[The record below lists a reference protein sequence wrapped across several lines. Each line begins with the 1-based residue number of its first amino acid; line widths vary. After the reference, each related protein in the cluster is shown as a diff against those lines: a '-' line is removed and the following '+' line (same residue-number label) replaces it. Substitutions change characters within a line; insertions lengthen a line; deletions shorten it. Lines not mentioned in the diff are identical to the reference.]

1 MKIIRKRSN
10 VFSNKQNKKHFV
22 VTANQHIIYCDTD
35 DSYEEYHGE
44 HDQYEDV
51 WDSIKEIDQE
61 FTSENTSINSTN
73 RPALFGKVS
82 FEPGTVNV
90 DYGGGKF
97 DNVADYLAQYDVI
110 NMVLDPFNRSKKHN
124 REVINLIREHGG
136 ADTATCAN
144 VLNVIKEPENRYI
157 ALENLKKLVKPGGK
171 IYIWIH
177 EGNKS
182 GVGEP
187 TTRGYQ
193 LNRKSEEY
201 MEEILQVFPNATR
214 KGKLITAI
222 NDGAESGTV
231 AASVMFDDDGRYEYV
246 KSKSVE
252 DSDGFLTDYT
262 MYYDVLEDKYVFVF
276 GDRDLYDPNEG
287 YDEFDWECDTEQE
300 ANEWYYN
307 YEGFID
313 DDIDVFES
321 KQVVNCSTYGKYTYT
336 MDIDFRGDINI
347 TESGVDIYENT
358 FSFDPEPYRNDY
370 YKDEDTGAKIIS
382 VDDILQYINDILN
395 GDNILNA
402 DMGAH
407 TISGVINIVAEIDG
421 VNYSEDFRGRD
432 EDGDPTYDREFFT
445 DDSDSIIKSF
455 DIEIVSVN

>member
-10 VFSNKQNKKHFV
+10 VFSHTHSRKHFV

-35 DSYEEYHGE
+35 DSYEEYQGE

-61 FTSENTSINSTN
+61 FTSENTSINSTKL
-73 RPALFGKVS
+73 PAIFNMVS
-82 FEPGTVNV
+82 FEPETINI

-97 DNVADYLAQYDVI
+97 DNVADYLTQYDVI
-110 NMVLDPFNRSKKHN
+110 NMVLDPFNRSKAHN

-136 ADTATCAN
+136 ADTATCSN
-144 VLNVIKEPENRYI
+144 VLNVIKEPQNRI
-157 ALENLKKLVKPGGK
+157 GVLENMKKLVRHGGK
-171 IYIWIH
+171 IYITVY
-177 EGNKS
+177 EGSGKGNEGETKS
-182 GVGEP
+182 
-187 TTRGYQ
+187 GYQ
-193 LNRKSEEY
+193 LNKKTADY
-201 MEEILQVFPNATR
+201 MDEILQVFPNATR

-262 MYYDVLEDKYVFVF
+262 MYYDVIEDKYVFVF
-276 GDRDLYDPNEG
+276 GDNDLYNPNDG

-300 ANEWYYN
+300 ADEWYYN
-307 YEGFID
+307 YEGFSD
-313 DDIDVFES
+313 DVDNVFES
-321 KQVVNCSTYGKYTYT
+321 KKAINCATYGKYTYT
-336 MDIDFRGDINI
+336 MDIDFRCDVNV
-347 TESGVDIYENT
+347 TENGIDIYENT
-358 FSFDPEPYRNDY
+358 FSFDPKPYRNDY
-370 YKDEDTGAKIIS
+370 FKDEDTGAKIIS
-382 VDDILQYINDILN
+382 VDDILQNIDDILN
-395 GDNILNA
+395 GDGILDA
-402 DMGAH
+402 SIGAH

-421 VNYSEDFRGRD
+421 VDYSEDFRGRD
-432 EDGDPTYDREFFT
+432 EDGDPTYDREFFA
-445 DDSDSIIKSF
+445 DDSESIIKSF